1 MKNFNIVECR
11 PATREELI
19 WNGLFAHYHEALEH
33 FPENRIVGIFLQGS
47 QNYGLDTED
56 SDIDTK
62 LIITP
67 SFKDLA
73 MNEKPISTTHV
84 RANDEHIDFKD
95 IRLYIDCFRKQNLN
109 FLEILFTDYF
119 VINPLYK
126 DSWDI
131 LVAHRE
137 EIAHMNPY
145 RSMKSMAGM
154 CSEKNHALQH
164 RYPAKQHI
172 IDEFGYD
179 GKQLSHQERVRHAM
193 IKYAAGDSYWSC
205 IHEPFEP
212 EYLKM
217 MKRHG
222 LKVEEAVALS
232 DWSFKQTEAIKNK
245 FCEEHPEE
253 ENQEILRMLKEVQY
267 QIMET
272 SVREE
277 LPV

>member
-1 MKNFNIVECR
+1 MD
-11 PATREELI
+11 REQKI
-19 WNGLFAHYHEALEH
+19 WAGLKDHYEESLEY
-33 FPENRIVGIFLQGS
+33 FPENRIVGLFLQGS
-47 QNYGLDTED
+47 QNYNLDTEE

-67 SFKDLA
+67 SFKELA
-73 MNEKPISTTHV
+73 MNEKPVSTTHI
-84 RANDEHIDFKD
+84 RANNEHIDFKD
-95 IRLYIDCFRKQNLN
+95 IRLYIDCFRSQNLN

-119 VINPLYK
+119 IVNPLYA
-126 DSWDI
+126 DSWNI
-131 LVAHRE
+131 LVSHRE
-137 EIAHMNPY
+137 EIAHMNPH
-145 RSMKSMAGM
+145 RSMQSMAGM
-154 CSEKNHALQH
+154 CAEKNHALQH
-164 RYPAKQHI
+164 PYPAKLEILEKH
-172 IDEFGYD
+172 GYD

-205 IHEPFEP
+205 VHEPFEP

-232 DWSFKQTEAIKNK
+232 KWSLKQSKAFKDK
-245 FCEEHPEE
+245 FCEEHPKE
-253 ENQEILRMLKEVQY
+253 ENEETLKLLKEVQY

-277 LPV
+277 LPYV

>member
-1 MKNFNIVECR
+1 ME
-11 PATREELI
+11 REKRI
-19 WNGLFAHYHEALEH
+19 WDGLNDHYKEALEY
-33 FPENRIVGIFLQGS
+33 FPENCIVGLFLQGS
-47 QNYGLDTED
+47 QNYNLDFED

-62 LIITP
+62 LIVTP
-67 SFKDLA
+67 PFKSLVF
-73 MNEKPISTTHV
+73 NEKPVSTTHH

-119 VINPLYK
+119 IINPLYK

-131 LVAHRE
+131 LVSHRE
-137 EIAHMNPY
+137 EIAHMNPH
-145 RSMKSMAGM
+145 RSMRSMAGM
-154 CSEKNHALQH
+154 CGEKNHALQH
-164 RYPAKQHI
+164 PYPAKLEILAKH
-172 IDEFGYD
+172 GYD

-232 DWSFKQTEAIKNK
+232 KWSLQQSDA
-245 FCEEHPEE
+245 FCEEFCAQHPKE
-253 ENQEILRMLKEVQY
+253 ENEDTLKLLREVQR
-267 QIMET
+267 QIMEI

>member
-1 MKNFNIVECR
+1 MKEL
-11 PATREELI
+11 TRDEKI
-19 WNGLFAHYHEALEH
+19 WEGLKAHYNEALEH
-33 FPENRIVGIFLQGS
+33 FSENRIVGIFLQGS
-47 QNYGLDTED
+47 QNYNLDTAE

-62 LIITP
+62 LIVTP
-67 SFKDLA
+67 SFYELA

-84 RANDEHIDFKD
+84 RANEEHIDFKD
-95 IRLYIDCFRKQNLN
+95 IRLYIETFRKGNMN

-119 VINPLYK
+119 IINPLYK
-126 DSWDI
+126 DAWDI
-131 LVAHRE
+131 LVSNRE

-145 RSMKSMAGM
+145 RVMQAMYGM
-154 CSEKNHALQH
+154 CGEKNHALQH

-212 EYLKM
+212 YYLKM

-222 LKVEEAVALS
+222 LRVEEAVAMS
-232 DWSFKQTEAIKNK
+232 DWSLAEAKKIKDA
-245 FCEEHPEE
+245 FCDAHLNE
-253 ENQEILRMLKEVQY
+253 ENAATLKMMKDVQAT
-267 QIMET
+267 IMEI

-277 LPV
+277 LSL

>member
-1 MKNFNIVECR
+1 MERYEKIMEGVHDHFE
-11 PATREELI
+11 
-19 WNGLFAHYHEALEH
+19 EALQY
-33 FPENRIVGIFLQGS
+33 FPKDNIVGIFLQGS
-47 QNYGLDTED
+47 QNYGLDTEN

-62 LIITP
+62 LIVTP
-67 SFKDLA
+67 TFEDLA
-73 MNEKPISTTHV
+73 LNKQPQSTTHV
-84 RANDEHIDFKD
+84 RANEEHIDFKD

-119 VINPLYK
+119 IVNPLYAEQ
-126 DSWDI
+126 WQR
-131 LVAHRE
+131 LVDARE
-137 EIAHMNPY
+137 EIAHMNPH
-145 RSMKSMAGM
+145 RSMQSMAGM
-154 CSEKNHALQH
+154 CAEKNHALQH
-164 RYPAKQHI
+164 PYPAKLEILEKH
-172 IDEFGYD
+172 GYD

-205 IHEPFEP
+205 VHEPFEP

-232 DWSFKQTEAIKNK
+232 KWSLEQSKAFKDK
-245 FCEEHPEE
+245 FCEEHPKE
-253 ENQEILRMLKEVQY
+253 ENEETLKLLKEVQY

-277 LPV
+277 LLYV